1 MVQTVLPC
9 TLEKHVAHQT
19 EISGIAR
26 QNNDLTS
33 GTGGA
38 CHQDVSTLQK
48 SGKRI
53 FCRLWNDVLRRMAER
68 IRWSHSVD

>member
-38 CHQDVSTLQK
+38 CHQDVSTLP
-48 SGKRI
+48 
-53 FCRLWNDVLRRMAER
+53 E
-68 IRWSHSVD
+68 IRQTYFLPALE